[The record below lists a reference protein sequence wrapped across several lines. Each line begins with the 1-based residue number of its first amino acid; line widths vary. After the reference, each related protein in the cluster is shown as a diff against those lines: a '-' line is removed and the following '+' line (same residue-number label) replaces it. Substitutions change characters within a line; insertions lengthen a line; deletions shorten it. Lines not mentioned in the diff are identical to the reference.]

1 MNIYHGSFRLLLG
14 AAFLFLAAT
23 LYAQGQILHTP
34 PQSLFPGQDNEVEAI
49 LEGTAAGVREV
60 RLLYNRADVTG
71 FVETPME
78 YRNGYYVGTIPAEY
92 ITEAGVR
99 YLIVAELNDGSML
112 TYPEQ
117 SAYDQP
123 VFLSVERASGQTPSQ
138 QTEATSKDTA
148 PRNVAGRELI
158 LSPGPGTTVPREE
171 VLVAVTL
178 FSVPSVDTAS
188 VMLLVDGVNVT
199 RYAMVGSDLVT
210 YRPSEIVPGLHTV
223 EMQFADTTG
232 QSFTPVSWR
241 FQVAGAAA
249 EGHAGIDVD
258 GDLYVVNSYSRIR
271 NRYENVNK
279 LGGNIRT
286 TIGGAVL
293 RGNVYLTSRENT
305 RYQPRNR
312 YMFELNSARMQT
324 QLGDFYPQFSRL
336 GMWGKRI
343 RGLNTR
349 LHLKPFH
356 LHVVYG
362 RSQRLVE
369 GLPAAATLIEQR
381 QGYNWGVEDYTFGR
395 RVLGIRPSVGN
406 GQTFEF
412 GLSFISSRDDTLSVL
427 NALPDSV
434 NGNFSWRGT
443 TPKDNVLVGSDL
455 MFAFDKRRIT
465 WVSSA
470 ALSWQ
475 NDNIFGGALSRNDT
489 LQLGSGF
496 NLPIDELNMDPSKY
510 SWIFILNDNI
520 RPFLPFPT
528 SVTTDPADTSAYL
541 VNFSPLHFNEY
552 SSLAYETRLT
562 LQYFRNTFSLQYRR
576 VGPEYSALANP
587 YLRRDVAG
595 FELSDRIPLLR
606 NKLHLTL
613 RYQDYAENL
622 SREEAAQ
629 ISSNTLS
636 AGIVFYPG
644 QGLPVINLNLNQYHR
659 ANALDPFQAPGIFPE
674 QPVIDNRI
682 NNRTYSSAVT
692 LSQPVNLFGR
702 QHDLR
707 LSYMRSNNTDL
718 VEREANYPR
727 MGYSLSL
734 ISLEFQSRL
743 SSSLATR
750 VAYHINDSETP
761 GSQARYQ
768 SLALGGMYQLLQD
781 ALQLTG
787 TLRLAQNAGTE
798 RFNRVG
804 IESSA
809 RYRFFR
815 NHGLSMNLLYMQT
828 NETDLSYN
836 NLLYSLRYS
845 YSF

>member
-1 MNIYHGSFRLLLG
+1 MKIYKWIGH
-14 AAFLFLAAT
+14 LFLGTALLFLSAT
-23 LYAQGQILHTP
+23 LFAQGQILHTP

-49 LEGTAAGVREV
+49 LEGTASGVREV

-71 FVETPME
+71 YVESPME

-92 ITEAGVR
+92 ITDAGVQ
-99 YLIVAELNDGSML
+99 YLIVAELNDGSVL
-112 TYPEQ
+112 TYPGQ
-117 SAYDQP
+117 DAYEHPVLLRVAQP
-123 VFLSVERASGQTPSQ
+123 SGQPASEPAAGAPESGANRTI
-138 QTEATSKDTA
+138 TS
-148 PRNVAGRELI
+148 RELI
-158 LSPGPGTTVPREE
+158 LSPTPGTTVPREE

-178 FSVPSVDTAS
+178 FSMPSVDTAS
-188 VMLLVDGVNVT
+188 VSLLVDGVNVT
-199 RYAMVGSDLVT
+199 RYAMIGANLVT

-232 QSFTPVSWR
+232 QPFTPLNWR
-241 FQVAGAAA
+241 FQVASPSSEEQAS
-249 EGHAGIDVD
+249 INVD
-258 GDLYVVNSYSRIR
+258 GDVYVENSYSRIR

-279 LGGNIRT
+279 VGGNIRT

-293 RGNVYLTSRENT
+293 RGNVYLTSRENA
-305 RYQPRNR
+305 RFQPRNR
-312 YMFELNSARMQT
+312 YILEMNSARMQT
-324 QLGDFYPQFSRL
+324 QVGDFYPQFSRL

-356 LHVVYG
+356 LHLVYG

-369 GLPAAATLIEQR
+369 GIPATASLLEQR
-381 QGYNWGVEDYTFGR
+381 QGYNWGVQEYTFGR
-395 RVLGIRPSVGN
+395 RVLGIRPSFGN
-406 GQTFEF
+406 GENFEF
-412 GLSFISSRDDTLSVL
+412 GLSFISSRDDTLGML

-434 NGNFSWRGT
+434 TGKFSWRGT

-455 MFAFDKRRIT
+455 IVAFDKRRIT
-465 WVSSA
+465 LVSSA

-496 NLPIDELNMDPSKY
+496 NLPINDLPLDPSKF
-510 SWIFILNDNI
+510 SRIFILNNNI
-520 RPFLPFPT
+520 RPLLPFPT
-528 SVTTDPADTSAYL
+528 TITTDPADTSAYL
-541 VNFSPLHFNEY
+541 VSFSPLNFNEY

-562 LQYFRNTFSLQYRR
+562 LQYFRNRFSMQYRR

-595 FELSDRIPLLR
+595 FELSDRIPLLQ
-606 NKLHLTL
+606 NKLHLTI

-622 SREEAAQ
+622 SREKSAQ

-636 AGIVFYPG
+636 AGVVFYPG
-644 QGLPVINLNLNQYHR
+644 RGLPVINLNFNQYHR
-659 ANALDPFQAPGIFPE
+659 ANAIDSLQMLGILPD
-674 QPVIDNRI
+674 QQMIDNRI
-682 NNRTYSSAVT
+682 NNRTYSNVLT
-692 LSQPVNLFGR
+692 LSQQLALFGR

-718 VEREANYPR
+718 VERQSGYPR
-727 MGYSLSL
+727 IGYSLSL

-743 SSSLATR
+743 TSSLATR

-768 SLALGGMYQLLQD
+768 SFALGGMYQLLQD

-787 TLRLAQNAGTE
+787 TLRLSQNAGTE
-798 RFNRVG
+798 RFNRIG